1 VPPASRVFAPD
12 LLAGQVALVTGG
24 GTNLGLAAA
33 RELLACGAHVVVA
46 GRREDVLQA
55 AVETLGD
62 GASHAVGDVRH
73 ADEAVRMVAT
83 AHERHGQLDVLVN
96 NAGGQ
101 FFAPAEDISAKG
113 WAAVQHLN
121 VGGTL
126 TMTEAAAALGFGPG
140 GGTVID
146 VTVSPHQ
153 GFPGMAH
160 SGAARAAVEAL
171 VRDQAAALAPQGV
184 AVVALAAGRFDT
196 ESLRKYP
203 EAVQRSAARTV
214 PLGRLGSMEEFAW
227 AVALLASPL
236 GRSLSGTTFTLDGNL
251 DNWPGAWPPPHLTE
265 DDGTV
270 PTETRRPT
278 ATPPRPGAVG

>member
-1 VPPASRVFAPD
+1 MPTASRVFASGM
-12 LLAGQVALVTGG
+12 LAGQAALVTGG

-33 RELLACGAHVVVA
+33 RELLVCGAEVVVA

-55 AVETLGD
+55 AVTTLGE
-62 GASHAVGDVRH
+62 GASYVVGDVRH
-73 ADEAVRMVAT
+73 ADEAVRIVAA
-83 AHERHGQLDVLVN
+83 AHERHGRLDVLVN

-101 FFAPAEDISAKG
+101 FFAPAEEISAKG

-121 VGGTL
+121 LGGTL
-126 TMTEAAAALGFGPG
+126 TMTEAAVALGFVPG
-140 GGTVID
+140 GGTIID
-146 VTVSPHQ
+146 ITVSPHQ

-171 VRDQAAALAPQGV
+171 VREQAAALRPQGI

-203 EAVQRSAARTV
+203 EAVRRSAARTI
-214 PLGRLGSMEEFAW
+214 PLQRLGTVEEFAW

-236 GRSLSGTTFTLDGNL
+236 GRSLSGTTVTLDGSL
-251 DNWPGAWPPPHLTE
+251 DNWPGAWPPPHLTG
-265 DDGTV
+265 DDGAV
-270 PTETRRPT
+270 PTEARRP
-278 ATPPRPGAVG
+278 APAPPRTPHVG

>member
-1 VPPASRVFAPD
+1 MPAASRVFAPD
-12 LLAGQVALVTGG
+12 MLAGQVALVTGG

-33 RELLACGAHVVVA
+33 RELLACGAKVVIT

-55 AVETLGD
+55 AVASLGD
-62 GASHAVGDVRH
+62 GASYAPGDVRH
-73 ADEAVRMVAT
+73 ADEAVRMVAS
-83 AHERHGQLDVLVN
+83 AHERHGRLDVLVN

-121 VGGTL
+121 LGGTL
-126 TMTEAAAALGFGPG
+126 TMTEAATALGFGPE

-153 GFPGMAH
+153 GFPGMVH
-160 SGAARAAVEAL
+160 SGVARAAVEAV
-171 VRDQAAALAPQGV
+171 VRDQAAALRPQNI

-196 ESLRKYP
+196 ASLRKYP
-203 EAVQRSAARTV
+203 EPVRRSAAQTV
-214 PLGRLGSMEEFAW
+214 PLQRLGTVEEFAW

-236 GRSLSGTTFTLDGNL
+236 GRSLTGTTFTLDGSL
-251 DNWPGAWPPPHLTE
+251 DNWPGAWPPPHLTSE
-265 DDGTV
+265 D
-270 PTETRRPT
+270 
-278 ATPPRPGAVG
+278 GAVPAEERGPTPTFPPPPAVG